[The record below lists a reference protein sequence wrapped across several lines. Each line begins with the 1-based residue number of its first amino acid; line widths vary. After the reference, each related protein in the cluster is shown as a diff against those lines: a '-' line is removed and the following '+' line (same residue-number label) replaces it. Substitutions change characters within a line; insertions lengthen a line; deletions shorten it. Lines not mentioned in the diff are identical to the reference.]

1 MTHLTLDLNV
11 EELSVL
17 EQLLQNEL
25 NSQRRD
31 EPPETERPFP
41 TAVAHYREVLASL
54 ADRVTW
60 LHNTIAPRREQWRTS
75 AAAPPEP
82 SGPAAYPHS

>member
-25 NSQRRD
+25 NSQRQD
-31 EPPETERPFP
+31 QPPKTERPFP
-41 TAVAHYREVLASL
+41 TRVAHQREVLASL
-54 ADRVTW
+54 ADRVAW
-60 LHNTIAPRREQWRTS
+60 LNNTIAPR
-75 AAAPPEP
+75 
-82 SGPAAYPHS
+82 